1 MNGIHDMGGMHGF
14 GKVVAE
20 ANEPI
25 FHGRWEGRVL
35 GLQRS
40 LLYSRAWNIDVFRDA
55 QERLPASVYL
65 SASYYERWLL
75 ALTHSALDKGL
86 VSDDEL
92 SAGQAL
98 RAGPAVERVMGA
110 NEAKAGFIRAP
121 FGRAVTRAARF
132 KPGDAVRTINEHP
145 AGHTRLP
152 RYARDKVG
160 TVTAVR
166 GFHVYPDAVT
176 AGRGEDPQWLYTVE
190 FTGTALWGH
199 DAEPSLRVS
208 VEAFEPYL
216 EAC

>member
-14 GKVVAE
+14 GKVAAE

-25 FHGRWEGRVL
+25 FHDRWEGRVL

-40 LLYSRAWNIDVFRDA
+40 LLYTRAWNIDVFRDA

-65 SASYYERWLL
+65 GASYYERWLL

-86 VSDDEL
+86 VSRDEL
-92 SAGQAL
+92 DAGKAL
-98 RAGPAVERVMGA
+98 RPGPAVERVMRGSD
-110 NEAKAGFIRAP
+110 AKAGFIRAP
-121 FGRAVTRAARF
+121 FARPVTHEARF

-145 AGHTRLP
+145 EGHTRLP

-166 GFHVYPDAVT
+166 GFHVYPDAAA
-176 AGRGEDPQWLYTVE
+176 AGKGEDPQWLYTVE
-190 FTGTALWGH
+190 FNGKTLWGD
-199 DAEPSLRVS
+199 DADPALVVS